1 MSRILNRP
9 MFRGGGKVSSYG
21 NGIATGLA
29 DGGMADKRG
38 LVDGPGGY
46 SGKDDFI
53 PIAPQAIKDAR
64 NMGTL
69 MTPEYLNNK
78 FRKNYYLDSG
88 VGYRGTGM
96 PITGMQG
103 MIDIEDEFNLD
114 GQPIIDE
121 GSIMDITRNQ
131 ILKGDKGGTAPQYEE
146 FLKKQFIKDNYQ
158 SDIDRQQ
165 KALEAVGDKDS
176 LVKLLGEVDTPEKSK
191 QKTEAEIRAE
201 IAQEFKDQLGSKK
214 LTDEEALAGMEKEK
228 ALFEKMLGGGKSA
241 MIEDASNMAINYAA
255 GAFKEGATVKSSFA
269 DFFEKESKRPS
280 RRMKVKD
287 AATQAAIQSYLTG
300 KTSYQKFQDQIGI
313 AKAGI
318 DMKTEALRPKNL
330 NDAFDVIMKPGDK
343 ATDPGIMSR
352 AVEKIYGVDSFIGEL
367 KPDVELIVG
376 KVYYADAE
384 DKSSNKILYLIDKN
398 GEPQFLKTVYR

>member
-21 NGIATGLA
+21 NGITTGLA
-29 DGGMADKRG
+29 DGGMPLLVGQHPNSAKGPDGREMHEKVLTVNKDYLTKDFFNKDYKSRDYTEKREEFKAYEPEFKTEQDYLNAYSKELDQKEFDIMAG
-38 LVDGPGGY
+38 MDDY
-46 SGKDDFI
+46 SGYKGNQERYD
-53 PIAPQAIKDAR
+53 
-64 NMGTL
+64 
-69 MTPEYLNNK
+69 YLAK
-78 FRKNYYLDSG
+78 EDG
-88 VGYRGTGM
+88 
-96 PITGMQG
+96 Q
-103 MIDIEDEFNLD
+103 DEFIDRKRMAQNK
-114 GQPIIDE
+114 IIDE
-121 GSIMDITRNQ
+121 ASNYG
-131 ILKGDKGGTAPQYEE
+131 LDKQT
-146 FLKKQFIKDNYQ
+146 D
-158 SDIDRQQ
+158 
-165 KALEAVGDKDS
+165 LE
-176 LVKLLGEVDTPEKSK
+176 KLIISQTKNDTPAVR
-191 QKTEAEIRAE
+191 TEAEIEA
-201 IAQEFKDQLGSKK
+201 DLLKK
-214 LTDEEALAGMEKEK
+214 LKGKELTKEEELAALEKEQ
-228 ALFEKMLGGGKSA
+228 AFFEKAMGGGKAA
-241 MIEDASNMAINYAA
+241 MIDDLSTMGLNYAA